1 MAVEQV
7 MSDKVSQRSIS
18 LIDFPF
24 TVGLVL
30 GKLAEVTK
38 AGHMSGRFHFYVV
51 GGVVRDTYRGC
62 ANSKTDIDI
71 AFSGEYALLLRL
83 IREEGSCTILKENS
97 NLHTARIVFDHTE
110 SSTHVEFDLAQLRA
124 EDYAPGVIYPA
135 VTFDNI
141 PIQWDLARR
150 DFTINSIAYDA
161 KSHEI
166 IDPFHGYEDIQKGL
180 IRVLHDMSFQDDPSR
195 KERAR
200 DFMDR
205 FGYTLEQETARLM
218 EE

>member
-1 MAVEQV
+1 
-7 MSDKVSQRSIS
+7 MSYKVLQKSIS

-30 GKLAEVTK
+30 DKLTSVTK
-38 AGHMSGRFHFYVV
+38 SAHMSGRFHFYVV
-51 GGVVRDTYRGC
+51 GGVVRDTFRGC
-62 ANSKTDIDI
+62 ASSKTDIDI
-71 AFSGEYALLLRL
+71 AFSGEYALLMNL
-83 IREEGSCTILKENS
+83 IKEEGSCAIIKENS
-97 NLHTARIVFDHTE
+97 NLHTARIAFDDAA

-124 EDYAPGVIYPA
+124 EDYAPDALYPTA
-135 VTFDNI
+135 TFDNI

-161 KSHEI
+161 KTHEI

-180 IRVLHDMSFQDDPSR
+180 VRILHDMSFQDDPSR

-200 DFMDR
+200 DFMER
-205 FGYTLEQETARLM
+205 FGYTLEEKTARLM